1 MSKREKKLTQVE
13 CEAILNKH
21 VIGTLSM
28 VDGDRP
34 YAVQLE
40 YLFHEGALYMG
51 TYMTGRKMECM
62 NKNDRAVFTV
72 FEDRHGHPEMIK
84 QHIWCRS
91 VMAEGRVGS
100 IHIKEFTNRQ
110 GETKSYRLLKF
121 EIESLGSWQCSRKV
135 CNQAIGFD
143 PKKMLLD
150 WLEESREAEQTN

>member
-1 MSKREKKLTQVE
+1 MSKRESKLTKAE
-13 CEAILNKH
+13 CEEILNKH
-21 VIGTLSM
+21 VIGTLSL
-28 VDGDRP
+28 VENDRP

-51 TYMTGRKMECM
+51 TYMTGRKMDCM

-72 FEDRHGHPEMIK
+72 YEDRHGHREMIK

-100 IHIKEFTNRQ
+100 IHTKDFTNRK

-121 EIESLGSWQCSRKV
+121 EIETLGSWQCSRKV

-143 PKKMLLD
+143 PKKMLLE
-150 WLEESREAEQTN
+150 WLEESRGAEQTN